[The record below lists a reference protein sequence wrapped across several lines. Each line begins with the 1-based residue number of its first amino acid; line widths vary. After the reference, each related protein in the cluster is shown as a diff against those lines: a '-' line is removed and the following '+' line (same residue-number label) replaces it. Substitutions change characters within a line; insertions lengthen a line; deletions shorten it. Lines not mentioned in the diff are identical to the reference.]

1 LMDTTLDMRSDDTS
15 STLASLLVRVETRY
29 VR

>member
-1 LMDTTLDMRSDDTS
+1 MDSTLEMRSDDTT